1 MGVALAGAAV
11 AVLLLSG
18 APLGESANSLRLRA
32 ADRVARGGD
41 VARARAAWLGMWR
54 EGAHGPG
61 LAARLAWAEA
71 TRGAL
76 GPAAVW
82 VLRGEQSDA
91 RDPALAWVSGLVRE
105 GGGLAGARPVRLPVR
120 RVEWAVLGLMIG
132 LGAGVAWPRRGLALP
147 LCALALCI
155 AGVEPLQDAWVAH
168 VGQSVVGRSVTL
180 EGAGLELEVGQVVQV
195 LGSEG
200 AWARVRAGR
209 ELEGRVPRAAL
220 LPVGRPR

>member
-1 MGVALAGAAV
+1 VAVALAGV
-11 AVLLLSG
+11 AMTMLVLSG
-18 APLGESANSLRLRA
+18 VPLGESANSLRLRA
-32 ADRVARGGD
+32 ADRVARDGD
-41 VARARAAWLGMWR
+41 VARARAAWAGMWR
-54 EGAHGPG
+54 EGARGPG

-91 RDPALAWVSGLVRE
+91 RDPALTWVSDLVRE

-120 RVEWAVLGLMIG
+120 RVEWAVFGLALGLAA
-132 LGAGVAWPRRGLALP
+132 GAAWPRRGLALT
-147 LCALALCI
+147 LGVLALCA
-155 AGVEPLQDAWVAH
+155 AGMDPLQDAWAAH

-180 EGAGLELEVGQVVQV
+180 EGAGLELETGQVVQV
-195 LGSEG
+195 RSSEG

-209 ELEGRVPRAAL
+209 ELEGRVPKAAL
-220 LPVGRPR
+220 LPVGRSR